1 MSKENEELRRIFDRR
16 LSEAGESVL
25 YGKVTATDEAARTC
39 TVEIDD
45 IPYENVLLYAIEKPD
60 LKGFV
65 FIPAVDSQV
74 LVKRIGDDRYCV
86 ELFSVI
92 DKALLTVGEKVTA
105 ALDAETL
112 SYKNDKVSLT
122 ITGAKVE
129 LTADEIV
136 FNGGGLGGL
145 VKIQELKDSLDSL
158 KTFTEEMH
166 TAIPAAIAAVG
177 AAMAA
182 NGALGKTSYDGAMA
196 GKSITIA
203 DMENPKIKH

>member
-1 MSKENEELRRIFDRR
+1 MSKETDELRKLFDRR
-16 LSEAGESVL
+16 LNEAGTSIF
-25 YGKVTATDEAARTC
+25 YGKVTAAAEAARTC
-39 TVEIDD
+39 TVEIDG
-45 IPYENVLLYAIEKPD
+45 IPYENVLLYAIEKPE

-65 FIPAVDSQV
+65 FIPAVNSQV

-86 ELFSVI
+86 EMFSVI
-92 DKALLTVGEKVTA
+92 DKVLLSIGEKVTA

-122 ITGAKVE
+122 ITGTKVE

-136 FNGGGLGGL
+136 FNGGSLGGL

-158 KTFTEEMH
+158 KTFTEAIH
-166 TAIPAAIAAVG
+166 KAIPTAFSSVG

-182 NGALGKTSYDGAMA
+182 NGALGKTSYDSAMT

>member
-1 MSKENEELRRIFDRR
+1 MKETDELRKLFDRR
-16 LSEAGESVL
+16 IEEAGTTVF
-25 YGKVTATDEAARTC
+25 YGKVTAVAEAARTC
-39 TVEIDD
+39 TVEIDG
-45 IPYENVLLYAIEKPD
+45 IPYENVLLYAIEKPE

-65 FIPAVDSQV
+65 FIPAVNSQV

-86 ELFSVI
+86 GMFSVI
-92 DKALLTVGEKVTA
+92 DKVLLTIGENVTA
-105 ALDAETL
+105 ALDAATFN
-112 SYKNDKVSLT
+112 YKNDKVSLT
-122 ITGAKVE
+122 ITGTKVE

-158 KTFTEEMH
+158 KTFTEGMH
-166 TAIPAAIAAVG
+166 AAIPAAIAAVG

-203 DMENPKIKH
+203 DMENPKVKH

>member
-1 MSKENEELRRIFDRR
+1 MSKENDELRKLFDRR
-16 LSEAGESVL
+16 LEEAGTSIF
-25 YGKVTATDEAARTC
+25 YGKVTATDETARTC
-39 TVEIDD
+39 TVEIDG
-45 IPYENVLLYAIEKPD
+45 ISYENVLLYAIENPN

-65 FIPAVDSQV
+65 FIPAIDSQV

-86 ELFSVI
+86 EMFSVI
-92 DKALLTVGEKVTA
+92 DKVLLTIGEKVTA

-145 VKIQELKDSLDSL
+145 VQ
-158 KTFTEEMH
+158 
-166 TAIPAAIAAVG
+166 
-177 AAMAA
+177 
-182 NGALGKTSYDGAMA
+182 
-196 GKSITIA
+196 IA
-203 DMENPKIKH
+203 DITAKLNALVDTFNSHTHSNVVIEVTGQATGTLGPSGAPDQSADTFSQADYENPKIKH

>member
-1 MSKENEELRRIFDRR
+1 MKETDELRKLFDRR
-16 LSEAGESVL
+16 IEEAGTTVF
-25 YGKVTATDEAARTC
+25 YGKVTAAAEAARTC
-39 TVEIDD
+39 TVEIDG
-45 IPYENVLLYAIEKPD
+45 IPYENVLLYAIEKPE

-65 FIPAVDSQV
+65 FIPAVNSQV

-86 ELFSVI
+86 EMFSVI
-92 DKALLTVGEKVTA
+92 DKVLLSIGEKVTA

-112 SYKNDKVSLT
+112 SYKNDKISLT
-122 ITGAKVE
+122 ITGTKAE

-136 FNGGGLGGL
+136 FNGGSLGGL

-158 KTFTEEMH
+158 KTFTEGMH
-166 TAIPAAIAAVG
+166 AAIPAAIAAVG

-203 DMENPKIKH
+203 DMENPKVKH